1 MRAAWRCCACCAFIS
16 AVALCY
22 DRFCFCNQNQ
32 TQTKAFVSQ
41 QHRTSSHLCFTLI
54 RTACRADVPRQ
65 CSASL
70 SVGLGWASSSVCPI
84 CCLPKV
90 KGTLIQDSYGLSPA
104 LSSTKSSTWQPQ
116 SGEQRGCDAELSLV
130 DVLIGIGGKGAA
142 GAKVCMLQSNEVFTW
157 TKAIS
162 SPGFPLI
169 SCSFAQ

>member
-1 MRAAWRCCACCAFIS
+1 M
-16 AVALCY
+16 AVLCLLCLY
-22 DRFCFCNQNQ
+22 LCSCSLLWQILLLQPKPNSE
-32 TQTKAFVSQ
+32 TKAVVSQ
-41 QHRTSSHLCFTLI
+41 QHRTSSYLCFTLI

-116 SGEQRGCDAELSLV
+116 SREQRGCDAELSLV